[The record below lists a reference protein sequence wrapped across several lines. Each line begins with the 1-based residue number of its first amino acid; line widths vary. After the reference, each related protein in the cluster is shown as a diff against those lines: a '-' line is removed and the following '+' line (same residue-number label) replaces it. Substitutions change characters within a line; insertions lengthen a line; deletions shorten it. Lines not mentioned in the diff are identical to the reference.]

1 MEYCNGCSGCN
12 GWQLA
17 QQAQAFDAE
26 YGMGYSFGQSSSSDS
41 SATIDS
47 RMASRRVRRTT
58 TSTTNPGSWGHPEA
72 CRKPCLYFSQGIC
85 HSGVNCGFCHMPH
98 FVVTSGLDKRQRE
111 LISEMPHQEVV
122 ALVYPH
128 LRARAE
134 SSQFPEE
141 CHKVLSVVCLEL
153 PARIRVFLHQDVL
166 DRLNRVLDHLSF
178 SSLISLICKKYDR
191 QPFAAE
197 VSGQMDLLRFKVAH
211 LVNL

>member
-26 YGMGYSFGQSSSSDS
+26 YGMGYSFGQSYSSDS

-58 TSTTNPGSWGHPEA
+58 TSTTNPGSWGHPENPPYHGA
-72 CRKPCLYFSQGIC
+72 TLGPFPRYFSQGIC

-141 CHKVLSVVCLEL
+141 CHKVLSVVRLEL
-153 PARIRVFLHQDVL
+153 PARTRVFLHQDVPW
-166 DRLNRVLDHLSF
+166 RS
-178 SSLISLICKKYDR
+178 
-191 QPFAAE
+191 
-197 VSGQMDLLRFKVAH
+197 
-211 LVNL
+211 